1 MPVRLLR
8 NQKGVVFSCHGRVT
22 AQEMAE
28 AKTALMAR
36 PLTMKGCMY
45 GIVDHTGAECVDYST
60 ADLQKLAR
68 LDHALAPYTRD
79 GIAVAI
85 VAPRDL
91 EYGLSR
97 MWQAF
102 VENNGWETMVFRSR
116 EKAEEWV
123 REKVSQ
129 NFSTDLD
136 EFPEDQGEDNSS
148 ASAASSL
155 Q

>member
-1 MPVRLLR
+1 LPVRLLR

-22 AQEMAE
+22 AKEMAE
-28 AKTALMAR
+28 VKTALMAR
-36 PLTMKGCMY
+36 PTEIGSCMF
-45 GIVDHTGAECVDYST
+45 GIVDHTGAERVDYTT
-60 ADLQKLAR
+60 ADLHKLAR
-68 LDHALAPYTRD
+68 LDHALAPYTRE

-91 EYGLSR
+91 EFGLSR

-102 VENNGWETMVFRSR
+102 VQDNGWDTMVFRSR
-116 EKAEEWV
+116 ERAEEWV

-136 EFPEDQGEDNSS
+136 EFPDHPGEENSS
-148 ASAASSL
+148 SPAVSPL

>member
-1 MPVRLLR
+1 LPVRLLR
-8 NQKGVVFSCHGRVT
+8 NQNGVVFSCHGRVT
-22 AQEMAE
+22 AKEMAA
-28 AKTALMAR
+28 AKTALMER
-36 PLTMKGCMY
+36 PAEIGSCMFS
-45 GIVDHTGAECVDYST
+45 IVDHTGAERVDYST

-91 EYGLSR
+91 EFGLSR

-102 VENNGWETMVFRSR
+102 VEDNGWETMVFRSR
-116 EKAEEWV
+116 KRAEAWI

-136 EFPEDQGEDNSS
+136 EFPDDLGEDNSS
-148 ASAASSL
+148 ASPASSV

>member
-1 MPVRLLR
+1 M
-8 NQKGVVFSCHGRVT
+8 
-22 AQEMAE
+22 
-28 AKTALMAR
+28 
-36 PLTMKGCMY
+36 
-45 GIVDHTGAECVDYST
+45 
-60 ADLQKLAR
+60 
-68 LDHALAPYTRD
+68 
-79 GIAVAI
+79 AI

-102 VENNGWETMVFRSR
+102 VEDNGWETMVFRSR
-116 EKAEEWV
+116 EQAEEWV

-136 EFPEDQGEDNSS
+136 EFPDDPGEDNSS
-148 ASAASSL
+148 AASASSL